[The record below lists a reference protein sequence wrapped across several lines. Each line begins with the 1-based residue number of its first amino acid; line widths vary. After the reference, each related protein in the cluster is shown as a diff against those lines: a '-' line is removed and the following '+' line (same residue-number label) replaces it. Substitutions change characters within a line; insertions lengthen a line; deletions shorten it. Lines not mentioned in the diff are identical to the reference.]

1 MSKISAGRVFENYTY
16 IANKRQYIRFNT
28 YRLRNNTNVISI
40 ERPLQTTVA
49 ARRIRLPACRTVRI
63 EPTRDFAE
71 RPHLSCAKLNRQ
83 TMG

>member
-1 MSKISAGRVFENYTY
+1 MSKISAGLIFENCTD
-16 IANKRQYIRFNT
+16 IANKRQSIRFNT